1 MPPIPEAGIPRG
13 SATSVKMMDLRT
25 GARMLALA
33 MAGMLLLSACGG
45 AQSRRNG
52 GASTRTE
59 PGAPGAG
66 STPSP
71 LVNPADLLPGGPP
84 PDGIPPIDHP
94 RFLRVADVKFLTPQE
109 PVLAVE
115 VHGQAKAYPLRIL
128 IWHEIVNDVV
138 GGDPLAVTYC
148 PLCNTGIAWRRPMMN
163 GKTLTFGTSGKLY
176 HSNLVMYDRQTNSF
190 WPQVLGEA
198 VVGPLTGTK
207 LDFVATQILSWQ
219 DWRSEHPDGLVL
231 SQQTGFARDYGVNP
245 YGGYD
250 SSGFPFLFDGK
261 PDSRLRPL
269 ARVLGIA
276 AGGDLVAFPYLTLED
291 LAIDGRAA
299 VNAAVGG
306 HPVVVLWQDGTVSA
320 VDDQQIPESRDV
332 GAVGG
337 FGRRLGGRTLTFTA
351 TASGFVDDQTGSLWS
366 ISGRAVS
373 GPLSGKVLP
382 PVVAIDSFWFDWVSF
397 HPNTRIYGGET
408 P

>member
-1 MPPIPEAGIPRG
+1 
-13 SATSVKMMDLRT
+13 MMDKQKR
-25 GARMLALA
+25 GRMLALSV
-33 MAGMLLLSACGG
+33 AGMLLLSACSS
-45 AQSRRNG
+45 ARSRENDS
-52 GASTRTE
+52 ASKRTV
-59 PGAPGAG
+59 PSSPSAG

-94 RFLRVADVKFLTPQE
+94 RFLRVTDVKFLTPQE

-115 VHGQAKAYPLRIL
+115 VHRQAKAYPLRIL

-138 GGDPLAVTYC
+138 GGEPLAVTYC
-148 PLCNTGIAWRRPMMN
+148 PLCNTGIAWRRPVLN

-219 DWRSEHPDGLVL
+219 DWRTEHPDGLVL

-261 PDSRLRPL
+261 PDDRLRPL

-276 AGGDLVAFPYLTLED
+276 AGGDLVAFPDLTLED
-291 LAIDGRAA
+291 LAVGRRAA

-306 HPVVVLWQDGTVSA
+306 EPVVILWQAGTVST

-337 FGRRLGGRTLTFTA
+337 FGRRLGGRTLSFTA

-373 GPLSGKVLP
+373 GTLSGEVLP
-382 PVVAIDSFWFDWVSF
+382 PVVAIDSFWFDWASF
-397 HPNTRIYGGET
+397 HPNTRIYGSES
-408 P
+408 

>member
-1 MPPIPEAGIPRG
+1 
-13 SATSVKMMDLRT
+13 
-25 GARMLALA
+25 MLALA
-33 MAGMLLLSACGG
+33 MAGTLLLSACSG

-59 PGAPGAG
+59 PGAPGSG

-94 RFLRVADVKFLTPQE
+94 RFLRVADVNFLSPQE

-115 VHGQAKAYPLRIL
+115 VHGQAKAYPLQIL

-138 GGDPLAVTYC
+138 GGEPLAVTYC

-219 DWRSEHPDGLVL
+219 DWRNEHPDGLVL
-231 SQQTGFARDYGVNP
+231 SQKTGFARDYGVNP

-250 SSGFPFLFDGK
+250 SSGFPFLFDGE
-261 PDSRLRPL
+261 PDDRLHPL

-291 LAIDGRAA
+291 LAVGGRAA
-299 VNAAVGG
+299 VNATVGG
-306 HPVVVLWQDGTVSA
+306 EPVVILWQAGTVSA

-337 FGRRLGGRTLTFTA
+337 FGRRLGGHTLSFTA
-351 TASGFVDDQTGSLWS
+351 TASGFVDEQTGSLWS

-382 PVVAIDSFWFDWVSF
+382 PVVAIDSFWFDWASF
-397 HPNTRIYGGET
+397 HPNTRIYGGES
-408 P
+408 